1 MSESRQ
7 TARKVTKR
15 WPLVSGIVAVAVVVA
30 GGALIGLRE
39 SNVEFD
45 VDWMRNL
52 SANRSPYWEVPA
64 RLMDFLGGGWF
75 GVFAVPIG
83 VAVLL
88 VLAKR
93 RWGAVYFLIASMLS
107 ALVVQ
112 LLKNLYD
119 RARPEEI
126 LVIAVPIGILVL
138 LTVTKRRWG
147 ALYFLIASVISAVVV
162 QLLKNLYDRARP
174 EDILVVSDH
183 GSFPSGHTANAATIA
198 VTLGIILGRRWVWFA
213 GVAYTV
219 LMLLSRTYLGAHWL
233 SDTLGGL
240 LVGAGVAVIVWAPFA
255 TRLHA
260 ERPPR
265 WQPVFSD
272 PSTRSHPEN

>member
-7 TARKVTKR
+7 TAREVTKR
-15 WPLVSGIVAVAVVVA
+15 WPLVSGIVALAVVVA
-30 GGALIGLRE
+30 GGALIGIRE

-52 SANRSPYWEVPA
+52 SANRSPFWEVPA
-64 RLMDFLGGGWF
+64 RLMDFVGGGWF

-83 VAVLL
+83 IAVLL
-88 VLAKR
+88 LVTKR
-93 RWGAVYFLIASMLS
+93 RWGAVYFLLASVLS
-107 ALVVQ
+107 AL
-112 LLKNLYD
+112 
-119 RARPEEI
+119 
-126 LVIAVPIGILVL
+126 
-138 LTVTKRRWG
+138 
-147 ALYFLIASVISAVVV
+147 VV

-183 GSFPSGHTANAATIA
+183 GSFPSGHTGNAATIA
-198 VTLGIILGRRWVWFA
+198 VTMGIILGRRWVWFA

-255 TRLHA
+255 ARLHA

-265 WQPVFSD
+265 GRPVFST
-272 PSTRSHPEN
+272 PSTRSDPED

>member
-7 TARKVTKR
+7 TARTVTRR
-15 WPLVSGIVAVAVVVA
+15 WPLVSGLVALAVVVA

-45 VDWMRNL
+45 VEWMQNL
-52 SANRSPYWEVPA
+52 SENRSPYWEVPA

-75 GVFAVPIG
+75 GVFAVPVGIA
-83 VAVLL
+83 VVLL
-88 VLAKR
+88 L
-93 RWGAVYFLIASMLS
+93 
-107 ALVVQ
+107 
-112 LLKNLYD
+112 
-119 RARPEEI
+119 
-126 LVIAVPIGILVL
+126 
-138 LTVTKRRWG
+138 TKRRWG
-147 ALYFLIASVISAVVV
+147 ALYFLIASVISAAVV

-174 EDILVVSDH
+174 EDILVVTDH

-198 VTLGIILGRRWVWFA
+198 VTLGIILGRRWVWIA
-213 GVAYTV
+213 GVVYTV

-233 SDTLGGL
+233 SDTVGGL

-260 ERPPR
+260 ERPPG
-265 WQPVFSD
+265 
-272 PSTRSHPEN
+272 

>member
-7 TARKVTKR
+7 TARRVTR
-15 WPLVSGIVAVAVVVA
+15 SWPLVSGTVALAVVVV

-45 VDWMRNL
+45 VEWMQNL
-52 SANRSPYWEVPA
+52 TQYRSPYWEVPA

-75 GVFAVPIG
+75 GV
-83 VAVLL
+83 L
-88 VLAKR
+88 
-93 RWGAVYFLIASMLS
+93 
-107 ALVVQ
+107 
-112 LLKNLYD
+112 
-119 RARPEEI
+119 
-126 LVIAVPIGILVL
+126 AVPIGIAVVLVL
-138 LTVTKRRWG
+138 TKRRFG
-147 ALYFLIASVISAVVV
+147 ALYFLIASVISALVV

-198 VTLGIILGRRWVWFA
+198 VTLGLILGRRWVWFA

-240 LVGAGVAVIVWAPFA
+240 LVGAGVAVIVWAPLA

-265 WQPVFSD
+265 
-272 PSTRSHPEN
+272 

>member
-1 MSESRQ
+1 MSESPV
-7 TARKVTKR
+7 TARKVTRR
-15 WPLVSGIVAVAVVVA
+15 WPLVSGLVALAVVVA

-45 VDWMRNL
+45 VEWMENL
-52 SANRSPYWEVPA
+52 SENRSPFWEVPA

-75 GVFAVPIG
+75 GVFAVPIAI
-83 VAVLL
+83 AVLL
-88 VLAKR
+88 LLAKR
-93 RWGAVYFLIASMLS
+93 RWGAIYFLIASILS
-107 ALVVQ
+107 AL
-112 LLKNLYD
+112 
-119 RARPEEI
+119 
-126 LVIAVPIGILVL
+126 
-138 LTVTKRRWG
+138 
-147 ALYFLIASVISAVVV
+147 VV

-213 GVAYTV
+213 GLAYTV

-233 SDTLGGL
+233 TDTLGGL

-255 TRLHA
+255 TRLNA
-260 ERPPR
+260 ERPPPWR
-265 WQPVFSD
+265 PVFSD
-272 PSTRSHPEN
+272 PATRSRPES